1 MKRIRW
7 ATVAACVALVALIG
21 CRGGGQVYQVKDAP
35 VQTASGKDLSLD
47 EVRKRLL
54 RQESQPAGKW
64 HLPNQ
69 AKLSA
74 LSTFAAIK
82 PSCLFPI
89 PPRPIAFSTRTARTS
104 SMTRT
109 RKPYTKI
116 MPAGFNDWMAPS
128 ARAWPLQE
136 VNSDRHNTR
145 YWMLGEDLAM
155 SPPAQGLRCIR
166 LAREKAP

>member
-1 MKRIRW
+1 MKSIRW

-47 EVRKRLL
+47 EVRKEIVAAGVAAGW
-54 RQESQPAGKW
+54 QMVPAKSGEVIGTLNIRS
-64 HLPNQ
+64 HQ
-69 AKLSA
+69 AVVS
-74 LSTFAAIK
+74 
-82 PSCLFPI
+82 I
-89 PPRPIAFSTRTARTS
+89 PYTTKTYSSTRTARTS

-116 MPAGFNDWMAPS
+116 MPAGSNDWMAPS

-136 VNSDRHNTR
+136 VNS
-145 YWMLGEDLAM
+145 
-155 SPPAQGLRCIR
+155 
-166 LAREKAP
+166 